1 MAAKKKSRERSPA
14 YPVVDLKMAVNRA
27 KALYDAEGKNPVPRE
42 LAVKSVGY
50 KSLSGRALQILSSL
64 YQYGLIERAKGKV
77 KVSSEAFTI
86 LHAPEGSRD
95 KTEALVK
102 CSLSPSIFKEIYG
115 EYKDK
120 LPSDDTLKWYL
131 KQRNFSGG
139 AAETIIQCYKETIS
153 FAKLGEIE
161 YNEGGEQNETNR
173 QNVMEPPMETF
184 VQNSG
189 AGASKPVV
197 FPIGEK
203 TAYLTISGGNPSRE
217 DLELLK
223 KYIDLYAEGLSSSQN
238 T

>member
-1 MAAKKKSRERSPA
+1 MATKKKSRERSPA
-14 YPVVDLKMAVNRA
+14 HPIIDLRAAVSRA

-42 LAVKSVGY
+42 LAVKSIGY
-50 KSLSGRALQILSSL
+50 KSMSGRALQILSSL

-77 KVSSEAFTI
+77 KISAETFTI
-86 LHAPEGSRD
+86 LHAPEGSQD
-95 KTEALVK
+95 KAGALAK
-102 CSLSPSIFKEIYG
+102 CGLSPSVFKALYG

-120 LPSDDTLKWYL
+120 LPSDDTLKWHL
-131 KQRNFSGG
+131 KKENFSGS
-139 AAETIIQCYKETIS
+139 AAEIIIQCYKETIS
-153 FAKLGEIE
+153 FAKLGDRE
-161 YNEGGEQNETNR
+161 YNEGGEQNETDR

-189 AGASKPVV
+189 TGASKPVV
-197 FPIGEK
+197 FPMGEK
-203 TAYLTISGGNPSRE
+203 TAYLTISGGKPSRE